1 MNPAPR
7 FDAIDH
13 LHVFVKD
20 RRAAETWYGRV
31 LGLHRL
37 EALAHWAT
45 PQGPLTLGDPA
56 DQLHIALFQRNEC
69 ANRNTIAL
77 RVSAK
82 GFQAWQ
88 SHLDEVLEAKAQLVK
103 HGGDAA
109 SLYFD
114 DPDGNPYEITCYEM
128 GALQALGV
136 LA

>member
-1 MNPAPR
+1 
-7 FDAIDH
+7 
-13 LHVFVKD
+13 
-20 RRAAETWYGRV
+20 V

-56 DQLHIALFQRNEC
+56 QQLHIALFQRNEC
-69 ANRNTIAL
+69 ANHNTIAL

-88 SHLDEVLEAKAQLVK
+88 NHLDEVLTAKAQLVN

-128 GALQALGV
+128 DALQALGV